1 MKYTRIPANTFK
13 QLQLNAGILAANFA
27 PDTGEVTETDLLG
40 ATTGG
45 VSFTATPTYSDFGD
59 DIDNAPTNVKE
70 LKHLDGWDVSMTG
83 SFVTVD
89 TKLAKRLIGAADI
102 DGGDK
107 TLVKPRNDVA
117 QDDFQDIWWVGDY
130 SSVNEDG
137 TENGKAGFIAIHLLN
152 SLSTGGFQV
161 QSGNREKGQFAFAFT
176 GHYSLEEQSRV
187 PFEVYIRDG
196 EAEAS
201 MLSAPLSKP
210 ASINKEG

>member
-13 QLQLNAGILAANFA
+13 QLQLNAGILSANFA

-102 DGGDK
+102 DGSDK
-107 TLVKPRNDVA
+107 TLVKPRNDVS
-117 QDDFQDIWWVGDY
+117 QDDFQDIWWIGDY

-161 QSGNREKGQFAFAFT
+161 QSGNREKGQFSFTFT
-176 GHYSLEEQSRV
+176 GHYSLEDQDRV

-196 EAEAS
+196 DAGTS
-201 MLSAPLSKP
+201 DLSAPISRSV
-210 ASINKEG
+210 AINKED